1 MKSKQ
6 TSLSSFFKPA
16 QPSFQPR
23 RDPLSDSSLH
33 DTPASPFFV
42 QETTPTPT
50 PTSTPKPAKH
60 NKLSNKFSYSENETT
75 ESSSERTKEQEDLHQ
90 RFVAKFG
97 DVAENR
103 PVKKFKAND
112 FTANGV
118 TQPDT
123 QALKHKVK
131 TNYTPLEIQVVELK
145 EKYPGVLLVIEVG
158 YKYKF
163 FGEDAKT
170 ASKILNIAHYM
181 DHNFYCASIPTH
193 RLPFHVRRLVNAG
206 YKVGVVRQ
214 TETAAL
220 KAVGD
225 NKQGPF
231 LRELKNLYTKGTF
244 VEEMVSADIDKDSG
258 TSTGS
263 SSNYLMCIVEENRGG
278 GGPDERVRVGI
289 VAVQP
294 TTGDIV
300 YDSFEDT
307 YMRSELETRVLHI
320 QPCELLLPAMLSRPT
335 EKLIQHIALQR
346 TTAFGDHVRVERVPK
361 DMVFST
367 DYNAAF
373 TYVSDFYANSTGSQS
388 SSQGGVKSE
397 TLFAEILRL
406 PEVIIKSL
414 ALTIKYLTDFQ
425 LDHVFKLTK
434 YFNHFSSKSHMTLNA
449 NTMANLEIYRNSTNY
464 GEKHSLF
471 WILNHT
477 NTSFGKRLLKR
488 WVGRPLI
495 NKGLLEERTDAV
507 EELISTDNPK
517 VPKIRTLLKHL
528 PDLEKGLCR
537 IHYGKSSPS
546 ELLQVLNA
554 LEKVAELFHQAAP
567 VADIKFLSPLLNTIF
582 DCLPLILEEVVTLKS
597 MLDVSAVERG
607 NDVTN
612 LFQSDEPWHEISEY
626 KLKIQGAEHEFQE
639 YLKEI
644 RKILRNST
652 TQYVTVAGIEHLI
665 EVKNSELKKVPQ
677 NWIKISGTKAVSRF
691 HTPFIITKAKEKE
704 QYRDRLKI
712 ASQKAYQD
720 YLQQVAERYEL
731 FRDVVQRLAQLDCL
745 LSLATVAIQPGYCKP
760 EYVDD
765 LTIKVE
771 NGRHPMVEQLLSGGF
786 VPNDVE
792 FDSNDFRTMVL
803 TGPNMGGKSSY
814 IRQVALIAIMGQ
826 IGSYVPADSARLGIL
841 DAVYTRMGALDNLQT
856 GESTFMI
863 ELHETSDIM
872 KQATARSL
880 VILDELGRGTSTH
893 DGVAIAYAV
902 LQHFITKIQSI
913 TIFVTHYPSLA
924 ELVNEHSEHAK
935 NCHMAFIENKEDD
948 EHSAL
953 TFLYKLTNGV
963 AMRSY
968 GLNVARLANLPKSI
982 LDVAHQKASEMEAK
996 HEHAKDMQTAYRTQ
1010 RFLSSVFG
1018 RLNQDDNV
1026 RKDLQ
1031 LLYRQLVG

>member
-23 RDPLSDSSLH
+23 RDPPSDSSLH

-42 QETTPTPT
+42 QEATPTPT
-50 PTSTPKPAKH
+50 PAATQHS
-60 NKLSNKFSYSENETT
+60 KLANKFSYAENEVT
-75 ESSSERTKEQEDLHQ
+75 ESSSKRTKEQEDLHQ

-97 DVAENR
+97 DAAENR

-118 TQPDT
+118 VQPDT
-123 QALKHKVK
+123 PVLKHKVK
-131 TNYTPLEIQVVELK
+131 TNYTPLEVQVVELK

-206 YKVGVVRQ
+206 HKVGVVRQ

-231 LRELKNLYTKGTF
+231 LRELRNLYTKGTF
-244 VEEMVSADIDKDSG
+244 VEEMAAADIEGDSG
-258 TSTGS
+258 TSPGS
-263 SSNYLMCIVEENRGG
+263 GSNYLMCIVEENRGG

-294 TTGDIV
+294 ATGDIV

-320 QPCELLLPAMLSRPT
+320 QPCELLLPATLSRPT

-346 TTAFGDHVRVERVPK
+346 TTAFGDNVRVERIPK
-361 DMVFST
+361 DMVFAT

-373 TYVSDFYANSTGSQS
+373 TYVSDFYANATGSQS
-388 SSQGGVKSE
+388 SSQGDVKSE

-414 ALTIKYLTDFQ
+414 ALTVKYLTDFQ

-495 NKGLLEERTDAV
+495 NKGLLEERTNAV

-517 VPKIRTLLKHL
+517 VPKIRSLLKHL

-567 VADIKFLSPLLNTIF
+567 VADIKFGSSLLNTIF
-582 DCLPLILEEVVTLKS
+582 DCLPLILEEVITLKS
-597 MLDVSAVERG
+597 MLDVTAVERG

-612 LFQSDEPWHEISEY
+612 LFQSDEPWQEISEY
-626 KLKIQGAEHEFQE
+626 KLKINDTEQEFQE
-639 YLKEI
+639 YLTEL

-652 TQYVTVAGIEHLI
+652 TQYVTVAGIEYLV
-665 EVKNSELKKVPQ
+665 EVKNTELKKVPQ

-691 HTPFIITKAKEKE
+691 HTPFIIAKAKEKE

-720 YLQQVAERYEL
+720 YLHQVSERYEL

-760 EYVDD
+760 EYVDH
-765 LTIKVE
+765 LIMKVE

-792 FDSNDFRTMVL
+792 FDSDASRTMVL

-902 LQHFITKIQSI
+902 LQHFIAKIQSI

-948 EHSAL
+948 EHSTL

-1010 RFLSSVFG
+1010 RFLSSIYG
-1018 RLNQDDNV
+1018 RISQDDTV